1 MASIISPSDIFN
13 SQTPELKQLPPL
25 GLYMHIPWCVT
36 KCPYCDFNSHE
47 GSIHNG
53 YIKALLKDLD
63 DDLKFIQNRKIH
75 SIFIGGGTPS
85 LMSIEDAYE
94 LFDGLN
100 ERLSISKNIE
110 ITLEANP
117 GTFEVE
123 KFSEFRKAGINRL
136 SVGVQSFKEN
146 QLKFLGRIHSGS
158 DALRAISEAK
168 KVGFDNLN
176 IDLMY
181 GLKDQTID
189 MCLEDVMQAIE
200 LKPSHISFYQLT
212 LEPNTLFA
220 KYPPK
225 LPIDEKIW
233 DMGEQGAALLN
244 QNGFRQYEVSAY
256 SERPSEHNIN
266 YWKFGD
272 YIGIGAGAHGK
283 ITDVESQQIFRT
295 LKPKSPKDYLSKM
308 QTGED
313 ISTKK
318 EVGNVAFEF
327 MLNSLRLKD
336 GFSSSLFESRT
347 GLLIESFGFELG
359 RAENLGLL
367 ENKNNW
373 IKPTSKGF
381 NFLNE
386 LQEIFL

>member
-1 MASIISPSDIFN
+1 MNNFL
-13 SQTPELKQLPPL
+13 ELPPL
-25 GLYMHIPWCVT
+25 ALYIHYPWCVK

-123 KFSEFRKAGINRL
+123 KFAEFRKAGINRL
-136 SVGVQSFKEN
+136 SVGVQSFKDN
-146 QLKFLGRIHSGS
+146 QLKFLGRIHSGG

-295 LKPKSPKDYLSKM
+295 LKPKSPKEYLSKM
-308 QTGED
+308 QTGAD
-313 ISTKK
+313 IPTKK
-318 EVGNVAFEF
+318 EVDNVAFEF

-347 GLLIESFGFELG
+347 GLLIKSLSSELG

>member
-1 MASIISPSDIFN
+1 MNNIL
-13 SQTPELKQLPPL
+13 ELPPL
-25 GLYMHIPWCVT
+25 ALYIHYPWCVK

-136 SVGVQSFKEN
+136 SVGVQSFKDN
-146 QLKFLGRIHSGS
+146 QLKFLGRIHSGG

-189 MCLEDVMQAIE
+189 MCLEDVMQAIA

-233 DMGEQGAALLN
+233 NMGEQAAILLN
-244 QNGFRQYEVSAY
+244 HNGFRQYEVSAY

-308 QTGED
+308 QAGVD

-318 EVGNVAFEF
+318 EVDNVTFEF
-327 MLNSLRLKD
+327 MLNSLRLKG

-347 GLLIESFGFELG
+347 GLLIKSLSSELK

>member
-1 MASIISPSDIFN
+1 MNNFL
-13 SQTPELKQLPPL
+13 ELPPL
-25 GLYMHIPWCVT
+25 ALYIHYPWCVK

-136 SVGVQSFKEN
+136 SVGVQSFKDN
-146 QLKFLGRIHSGS
+146 QLKFLGRIHSGG

-189 MCLEDVMQAIE
+189 MCLEDVMQAIA

-233 DMGEQGAALLN
+233 NMGEQAAILLN
-244 QNGFRQYEVSAY
+244 HNGFRQYEVSAY

-295 LKPKSPKDYLSKM
+295 LKSKSPKDYLSKM
-308 QTGED
+308 QAGVD

-318 EVGNVAFEF
+318 EVDNVTFEF
-327 MLNSLRLKD
+327 MLNSLRLKG

-347 GLLIESFGFELG
+347 GLLIKSLSSELK

-367 ENKNNW
+367 ESKNNW

>member
-1 MASIISPSDIFN
+1 MNNIL
-13 SQTPELKQLPPL
+13 ELPPL
-25 GLYMHIPWCVT
+25 ALYIHYPWCVK

-123 KFSEFRKAGINRL
+123 KFAEFRKAGINRL
-136 SVGVQSFKEN
+136 SVGVQSFKDN
-146 QLKFLGRIHSGS
+146 QLKFLGRIHSGG

-189 MCLEDVMQAIE
+189 MCLEDVMQAIA

-233 DMGEQGAALLN
+233 NMGEQAAILLN
-244 QNGFRQYEVSAY
+244 HNGFRQYEVSAY

-308 QTGED
+308 QAGVD

-318 EVGNVAFEF
+318 EVDNVTFEF
-327 MLNSLRLKD
+327 MLNSLRLKG

-347 GLLIESFGFELG
+347 GLLIKSLSSELK
-359 RAENLGLL
+359 RAESLGLL
-367 ENKNNW
+367 ESKNNW

>member
-1 MASIISPSDIFN
+1 MNNFL
-13 SQTPELKQLPPL
+13 ELPPL
-25 GLYMHIPWCVT
+25 SIYIHYPWCVK

-47 GSIHNG
+47 GSIHKG

-100 ERLSISKNIE
+100 KRLSISKNIE

-123 KFSEFRKAGINRL
+123 KFAEFRKVGINRL

-146 QLKFLGRIHSGS
+146 QLKFLGRIHSGG

-233 DMGEQGAALLN
+233 DMGEQGAELLN

-295 LKPKSPKDYLSKM
+295 LKPKSPKEYLSKM
-308 QTGED
+308 QTGAD
-313 ISTKK
+313 IPTKK
-318 EVGNVAFEF
+318 EVDNVAFEF

-347 GLLIESFGFELG
+347 GLLIKSLSSELG
-359 RAENLGLL
+359 RAENFGLL

>member
-1 MASIISPSDIFN
+1 LN
-13 SQTPELKQLPPL
+13 NLLELPPL
-25 GLYMHIPWCVT
+25 ALYIHYPWCVK

-47 GSIHNG
+47 GVIHNG
-53 YIKALLKDLD
+53 YIKSLLKDLD
-63 DDLKFIQNRKIH
+63 NDLKFVQNRKIH
-75 SIFIGGGTPS
+75 SIFIGGGTSS
-85 LMSIEDAYE
+85 LMSIDDAHE

-117 GTFEVE
+117 GTFEID
-123 KFSEFRKAGINRL
+123 KFAEFRKAGINRL
-136 SVGVQSFKEN
+136 SVGVQSFKDN
-146 QLKFLGRIHSGS
+146 QLKFLGRIHSGD

-181 GLKDQTID
+181 GLKDQTIG
-189 MCLEDVMQAIE
+189 MCLEDVNQAIE

-233 DMGEQGAALLN
+233 DMGEQGAALLS
-244 QNGFRQYEVSAY
+244 QKGFRQYEVSAY

-308 QTGED
+308 QSGVT

-347 GLLIESFGFELG
+347 GLLVESLSSELE
-359 RAENLGLL
+359 RAEHLGLL
-367 ENKNNW
+367 DNKNNW
-373 IKPTSKGF
+373 IKPTTKGF

>member
-1 MASIISPSDIFN
+1 MNNFL
-13 SQTPELKQLPPL
+13 ELPPL
-25 GLYMHIPWCVT
+25 ALYIHYPWCVK

-136 SVGVQSFKEN
+136 SVGVQSFKDN
-146 QLKFLGRIHSGS
+146 QLKFLGRIHSGG

-308 QTGED
+308 QAGVD

-318 EVGNVAFEF
+318 EVDNVAFEF

>member
-1 MASIISPSDIFN
+1 MNNFL
-13 SQTPELKQLPPL
+13 ELPPL
-25 GLYMHIPWCVT
+25 ALYIHYPWCVK

-136 SVGVQSFKEN
+136 SVGVQSFKDN

-233 DMGEQGAALLN
+233 DMGEQGAELLN

-308 QTGED
+308 QAGVD

-318 EVGNVAFEF
+318 EVDYVAFEF

-347 GLLIESFGFELG
+347 GLLIKSLSSELG

>member
-1 MASIISPSDIFN
+1 MNNFL
-13 SQTPELKQLPPL
+13 ELPPL
-25 GLYMHIPWCVT
+25 ALYIHYPWCVK

-123 KFSEFRKAGINRL
+123 KFAEFRKAGINRL

-233 DMGEQGAALLN
+233 DMGEQGAELLN

-295 LKPKSPKDYLSKM
+295 LKPKSPKEYLSKM
-308 QTGED
+308 QTGAD
-313 ISTKK
+313 IPTKK
-318 EVGNVAFEF
+318 EVDNVAFEF

-347 GLLIESFGFELG
+347 GLLIKSLSSELG

-367 ENKNNW
+367 ENKSNW

>member
-1 MASIISPSDIFN
+1 MNNIL
-13 SQTPELKQLPPL
+13 ELPPL
-25 GLYMHIPWCVT
+25 ALYIHYPWCVK

-123 KFSEFRKAGINRL
+123 KFAEFRKAGINRL
-136 SVGVQSFKEN
+136 SVGVQSFKDN
-146 QLKFLGRIHSGS
+146 QLKFLGRIHSGG

-189 MCLEDVMQAIE
+189 MCLEDVMQAIA

-233 DMGEQGAALLN
+233 NMGEQAAILLN
-244 QNGFRQYEVSAY
+244 HNGFRQYEVSAY

-308 QTGED
+308 QAGVD

-318 EVGNVAFEF
+318 EVDNVTFEF
-327 MLNSLRLKD
+327 MLNSLRLKG

-347 GLLIESFGFELG
+347 GLLIKSLSSELK
-359 RAENLGLL
+359 RAGNLGLL
-367 ENKNNW
+367 ENKNDW

>member
-1 MASIISPSDIFN
+1 MNNFL
-13 SQTPELKQLPPL
+13 ELPPL
-25 GLYMHIPWCVT
+25 ALYIHYPWCVK

-85 LMSIEDAYE
+85 LMSIDDAYE

-136 SVGVQSFKEN
+136 SVGVQSFKDN
-146 QLKFLGRIHSGS
+146 QLKFLGRIHSGG

-233 DMGEQGAALLN
+233 DMGDQGATLLN
-244 QNGFRQYEVSAY
+244 HNGFRQYEVSAY
-256 SERPSEHNIN
+256 SEKPSEHNIN

-295 LKPKSPKDYLSKM
+295 IKPKSPKDYLSKM
-308 QTGED
+308 QTGVY

-318 EVGNVAFEF
+318 EVDNLTFEF

-347 GLLIESFGFELG
+347 GLLIKSLSSELG

>member
-1 MASIISPSDIFN
+1 MNNFL
-13 SQTPELKQLPPL
+13 ELPPL
-25 GLYMHIPWCVT
+25 ALYIHYPWCVK

-123 KFSEFRKAGINRL
+123 KFAEFRKAGINRL
-136 SVGVQSFKEN
+136 SVGVQSFKDN
-146 QLKFLGRIHSGS
+146 QLKFLGRIHSGG

-295 LKPKSPKDYLSKM
+295 LKPKSPKEYLSKM
-308 QTGED
+308 QAGVD

-318 EVGNVAFEF
+318 EVDNVAFEF

-347 GLLIESFGFELG
+347 GLLIKSLSSELG

>member
-1 MASIISPSDIFN
+1 MNNFL
-13 SQTPELKQLPPL
+13 ELPPL
-25 GLYMHIPWCVT
+25 ALYIHYPWCVK

-146 QLKFLGRIHSGS
+146 QLKFLGRIHSGG

-308 QTGED
+308 QAGVD

-318 EVGNVAFEF
+318 EVDNVAFEF

>member
-1 MASIISPSDIFN
+1 MNNFL
-13 SQTPELKQLPPL
+13 ELPPL
-25 GLYMHIPWCVT
+25 SIYIHYPWCVK

-63 DDLKFIQNRKIH
+63 HDLKFIQNRKIH

-85 LMSIEDAYE
+85 LMSTDDAYE

-136 SVGVQSFKEN
+136 SVGVQSFKDN
-146 QLKFLGRIHSGS
+146 QLKFLGRIHSGG

-200 LKPSHISFYQLT
+200 LKPSHISLYQLT

-225 LPIDEKIW
+225 LPIDERIW
-233 DMGEQGAALLN
+233 GMGEQGAALLN

-283 ITDVESQQIFRT
+283 ITDVESQRIFRT

-308 QTGED
+308 QAGVD

-318 EVGNVAFEF
+318 EVDNVAFEF

>member
-1 MASIISPSDIFN
+1 MNNFL
-13 SQTPELKQLPPL
+13 ELPPL
-25 GLYMHIPWCVT
+25 ALYIHYPWCVK

-123 KFSEFRKAGINRL
+123 KFSEFRKVGINRL

-146 QLKFLGRIHSGS
+146 QLKFLGRIHSGG

-233 DMGEQGAALLN
+233 DMGEQGAELLN

-256 SERPSEHNIN
+256 SKRPSEHNIN

-295 LKPKSPKDYLSKM
+295 LKPKSPKEYLSKM
-308 QTGED
+308 QTGAD
-313 ISTKK
+313 IPTKK
-318 EVGNVAFEF
+318 EVDNVAFEF

-347 GLLIESFGFELG
+347 GLLIKSLSSELG

>member
-1 MASIISPSDIFN
+1 MNNFL
-13 SQTPELKQLPPL
+13 ELPPL
-25 GLYMHIPWCVT
+25 SLYIHYPWCVK

-136 SVGVQSFKEN
+136 SVGVQSFKDN
-146 QLKFLGRIHSGS
+146 QLKFLGRIHSGG

-295 LKPKSPKDYLSKM
+295 LKPKSPKEYLSKM
-308 QTGED
+308 QTGAD
-313 ISTKK
+313 IPTKK
-318 EVGNVAFEF
+318 EVDNVAFEF

-347 GLLIESFGFELG
+347 GLLIKSLSSELG

>member
-1 MASIISPSDIFN
+1 MNNFL
-13 SQTPELKQLPPL
+13 ELPPL
-25 GLYMHIPWCVT
+25 ALYIHYPWCVK

-136 SVGVQSFKEN
+136 SVGVQSFKDN

-233 DMGEQGAALLN
+233 DMGEQGAELLN

-308 QTGED
+308 QAGID

-318 EVGNVAFEF
+318 EVDNVAFEF

>member
-1 MASIISPSDIFN
+1 MNNFL
-13 SQTPELKQLPPL
+13 ELPPL
-25 GLYMHIPWCVT
+25 ALYIHYPWCVK

-63 DDLKFIQNRKIH
+63 DDIKFIQNRKIH

-123 KFSEFRKAGINRL
+123 KFSEFRKVGINRL
-136 SVGVQSFKEN
+136 SVGVQSFKDN
-146 QLKFLGRIHSGS
+146 QLKFLGRIHSGGN
-158 DALRAISEAK
+158 ALRAISEAK

-347 GLLIESFGFELG
+347 GLLIKSLSSELG

-367 ENKNNW
+367 ENKSNW

>member
-1 MASIISPSDIFN
+1 LNNFL
-13 SQTPELKQLPPL
+13 ELPPL
-25 GLYMHIPWCVT
+25 ALYIHYPWCVK

-85 LMSIEDAYE
+85 LMSVEDAYE

-100 ERLSISKNIE
+100 ERLLISKNIE

-123 KFSEFRKAGINRL
+123 KFAEFRKAGINRL
-136 SVGVQSFKEN
+136 SVGVQSFKDN
-146 QLKFLGRIHSGS
+146 QLKFLGRIHSGG

-189 MCLEDVMQAIE
+189 MCLEDVMQAIA

-233 DMGEQGAALLN
+233 NMGEQAAILLN
-244 QNGFRQYEVSAY
+244 HNGFRQYEVSAY

-308 QTGED
+308 QAGVD

-318 EVGNVAFEF
+318 EVDNVTFEF
-327 MLNSLRLKD
+327 MLNSLRLKG

-347 GLLIESFGFELG
+347 GLLIKSLSSELK

-367 ENKNNW
+367 ESKNNW

>member
-1 MASIISPSDIFN
+1 MNNFL
-13 SQTPELKQLPPL
+13 ELPPL
-25 GLYMHIPWCVT
+25 ALYIHYPWCVK

-123 KFSEFRKAGINRL
+123 KFSEFRKVGINRL
-136 SVGVQSFKEN
+136 SVGVQSFKDN
-146 QLKFLGRIHSGS
+146 QLKFLGRIHSGG

-233 DMGEQGAALLN
+233 DMGEQGAELLN

-308 QTGED
+308 QAGVD

-318 EVGNVAFEF
+318 EVDNVAFEF

>member
-1 MASIISPSDIFN
+1 MNNFL
-13 SQTPELKQLPPL
+13 ELPPL
-25 GLYMHIPWCVT
+25 ALYIHYPWCVK

-123 KFSEFRKAGINRL
+123 KFAEFRKAGINRL

-146 QLKFLGRIHSGS
+146 QLKFLGRIHSGG

-283 ITDVESQQIFRT
+283 ITDVESQKIFRT
-295 LKPKSPKDYLSKM
+295 LKPKSPKEYLSKM
-308 QTGED
+308 QTGAD
-313 ISTKK
+313 IPTKK
-318 EVGNVAFEF
+318 EVDNVAFEF

-347 GLLIESFGFELG
+347 GLLIKSLSSELG

>member
-1 MASIISPSDIFN
+1 MNNFL
-13 SQTPELKQLPPL
+13 ELPPL
-25 GLYMHIPWCVT
+25 ALYIHYPWCVK

-100 ERLSISKNIE
+100 KRLSISKNIE

-123 KFSEFRKAGINRL
+123 KFAEFRKAGINRL

-146 QLKFLGRIHSGS
+146 QLKFLGRIHSGG

-233 DMGEQGAALLN
+233 DMGEQGAELLN

-295 LKPKSPKDYLSKM
+295 LKPKSPKEYLSKM
-308 QTGED
+308 QTGAD
-313 ISTKK
+313 IPTKK
-318 EVGNVAFEF
+318 EVDNVAFEF

-347 GLLIESFGFELG
+347 GLLIKSLSSELG

>member
-1 MASIISPSDIFN
+1 MNNFL
-13 SQTPELKQLPPL
+13 ELPPL
-25 GLYMHIPWCVT
+25 SLYIHYPWCLK

-47 GSIHNG
+47 GNIHDG

-63 DDLKFIQNRKIH
+63 DDLRFVQNRKIH

-85 LMSIEDAYE
+85 LMTIDDAHE
-94 LFDGLN
+94 LFEGLN
-100 ERLSISKNIE
+100 EKLLLSKNIE

-117 GTFEVE
+117 GTFEVD
-123 KFSEFRKAGINRL
+123 KFAEFRKAGINRL
-136 SVGVQSFKEN
+136 SVGVQSFRDS
-146 QLKFLGRIHSGS
+146 QLKFLGRIHSGGE
-158 DALRAISEAK
+158 ALRAISEAQ

-181 GLKDQTID
+181 GLQGQTSE
-189 MCLEDVMQAIE
+189 MCLEDLMQAIE
-200 LKPSHISFYQLT
+200 LNPSHISFYQLT

-225 LPIDEKIW
+225 LPIDDKIW
-233 DMGEQGAALLN
+233 DMGDQGAALLN
-244 QNGFRQYEVSAY
+244 QEGFKQYEVSAY
-256 SERPSEHNIN
+256 SERPSQHNIN
-266 YWKFGD
+266 YWEFGD

-283 ITDVESQQIFRT
+283 ITDIESQQIYRT
-295 LKPKSPKDYLSKM
+295 LKPKSPKDYLSKI
-308 QTGED
+308 QTGIN
-313 ISTKK
+313 ISTTK
-318 EVGNVAFEF
+318 EVDNLAFEF

-336 GFSSSLFESRT
+336 GFSSAMFESRT
-347 GLLIESFGFELG
+347 GLSIKTLNSELIKAG
-359 RAENLGLL
+359 NLDLL

>member
-1 MASIISPSDIFN
+1 MNNFL
-13 SQTPELKQLPPL
+13 ELPPL
-25 GLYMHIPWCVT
+25 ALYIHYPWCVK

-123 KFSEFRKAGINRL
+123 KFSEFRKVGINRL

-146 QLKFLGRIHSGS
+146 QLKFLGRIRSGG

-295 LKPKSPKDYLSKM
+295 LKPKSPKEYLSKM
-308 QTGED
+308 QTGAD

-318 EVGNVAFEF
+318 EVDNVAFEF

-347 GLLIESFGFELG
+347 GLLIKSLSSELG

>member
-1 MASIISPSDIFN
+1 LNNFL
-13 SQTPELKQLPPL
+13 ELPPL
-25 GLYMHIPWCVT
+25 ALYIHYPWCVK

-123 KFSEFRKAGINRL
+123 KFAEFRKAGINRL
-136 SVGVQSFKEN
+136 SVGVQSFKDN
-146 QLKFLGRIHSGS
+146 QLKFLGRIHSGG

-189 MCLEDVMQAIE
+189 MCLEDVMQAIA

-233 DMGEQGAALLN
+233 NMGEQAAILLN
-244 QNGFRQYEVSAY
+244 HNGFRQYEVSAY

-308 QTGED
+308 QAGVD

-318 EVGNVAFEF
+318 EVDNVTFEF
-327 MLNSLRLKD
+327 MLNSLRLKG

-347 GLLIESFGFELG
+347 GLLIKSLSSELK

>member
-1 MASIISPSDIFN
+1 MNNFL
-13 SQTPELKQLPPL
+13 ELPPL
-25 GLYMHIPWCVT
+25 ALYIHYPWCVK

-123 KFSEFRKAGINRL
+123 KFAEFRKAGINRL
-136 SVGVQSFKEN
+136 SVGVQSFKDN

-189 MCLEDVMQAIE
+189 MCLKDVMQAIE

-220 KYPPK
+220 KYPPN

-283 ITDVESQQIFRT
+283 ITDVESQRIFRT

-347 GLLIESFGFELG
+347 GLLIKSLSSELG

-367 ENKNNW
+367 ENKSNW

>member
-1 MASIISPSDIFN
+1 ML
-13 SQTPELKQLPPL
+13 ELPPL
-25 GLYMHIPWCVT
+25 ALYIHYPWCVK

-85 LMSIEDAYE
+85 LMSVEDAYE

-100 ERLSISKNIE
+100 ERLLISKNIE

-123 KFSEFRKAGINRL
+123 KFAEFRKAGINRL
-136 SVGVQSFKEN
+136 SVGVQSFKDN
-146 QLKFLGRIHSGS
+146 QLKFLGRIHSGG

-189 MCLEDVMQAIE
+189 MCLEDVMQAIA

-233 DMGEQGAALLN
+233 NMGEQAAILLN
-244 QNGFRQYEVSAY
+244 HNGFRQYEVSAY

-308 QTGED
+308 QAGVD

-318 EVGNVAFEF
+318 EVDNVTFEF
-327 MLNSLRLKD
+327 MLNSLRLKG

-347 GLLIESFGFELG
+347 GLLIKSLSSELK

-367 ENKNNW
+367 ESKNNW